1 MNELTVTI
9 NGEPRRVPG
18 PATARSLLEHLGL
31 DPRGVV
37 VELNEEI
44 VRRPRLSETVIDDG
58 DRIEVVHFVGGG

>member
-1 MNELTVTI
+1 MTELTVVI
-9 NGEPRRVPG
+9 NGETRRVPG

-37 VELNEEI
+37 VELNSTI
-44 VRRPRLSETVIDDG
+44 VRRPGLDDAAIAEG